1 MQSVPD
7 RLPEPVRAVVVD
19 ASAAVEFLEG
29 NDSWVMKWSG
39 WIEDGAILLAPH
51 NFSLEVANA
60 LMLSRGVAA
69 AEARNRISR
78 LFDAGVEPSNPNLTA
93 LFEVMALAERHRLTV
108 YDAAYLQMA
117 LATDA
122 ELATL
127 DRDLATAARREG
139 VAVI

>member
-1 MQSVPD
+1 
-7 RLPEPVRAVVVD
+7 VVD

-29 NDSWVMKWSG
+29 NDTWVMQWSA
-39 WIEDGAILLAPH
+39 WVEDGAILLAPN

-78 LFDAGVEPSNPNLTA
+78 LFDAGIEPSDPNLTA
-93 LFEVMALAERHRLTV
+93 LFEAMALAERHRLTV

-117 LATDA
+117 LKIEA
-122 ELATL
+122 ELATT
-127 DRDLATAARREG
+127 DRDLANAARREG
-139 VAVI
+139 LAVV